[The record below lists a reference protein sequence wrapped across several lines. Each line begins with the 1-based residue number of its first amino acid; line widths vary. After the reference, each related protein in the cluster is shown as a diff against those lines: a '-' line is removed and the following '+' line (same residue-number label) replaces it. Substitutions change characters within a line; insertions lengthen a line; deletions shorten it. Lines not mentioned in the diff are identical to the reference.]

1 MVGRWELWVGNHA
14 RVREVVLTEHPAACR
29 PASCARSKSGWLI
42 RAVLVAG
49 IALGFAL
56 APATAGERSRRD
68 SRQDAAAGG
77 GVVSEA
83 RGEAAGHG
91 SGSRASSDTSASVEP
106 GSGKARAEGRG
117 RGGSGSDGRA
127 SISVSGDGSEK
138 VSTDAGAG
146 GTSRGRAATD
156 VSAKGEA
163 DLSSGASSVGSV
175 ARGKAGQSYVNSRT
189 QLKGK
194 STSDEVEAE
203 AGADAASDRKK
214 PSRAGTSAQV
224 RRSETLIGSKVR
236 SSGSGNDVSAAVA
249 RGSIRVERSGQTIE
263 TVSKAETASSKGS
276 VAEHRQV
283 VISNGKAVYAR
294 TTSRARSTGISL
306 LDPTAT
312 AETRAPTARAGSV
325 FRGDRAARR
334 LGEQSSDSFM
344 MLELD

>member
-1 MVGRWELWVGNHA
+1 M
-14 RVREVVLTEHPAACR
+14 RVVFL
-29 PASCARSKSGWLI
+29 
-42 RAVLVAG
+42 AG

-56 APATAGERSRRD
+56 VPATAGERSRRD
-68 SRQDAAAGG
+68 SRQDSAVGG

-91 SGSRASSDTSASVEP
+91 SGSLATSDTSASVEP
-106 GSGKARAEGRG
+106 GSGNARAEGSSG
-117 RGGSGSDGRA
+117 GGSGSVGRA

-146 GTSRGRAATD
+146 GSSRGRAATD
-156 VSAKGEA
+156 VSARGEA
-163 DLSSGASSVGSV
+163 DLSSGTSSVGSV
-175 ARGKAGQSYVNSRT
+175 ARGKAGQSYVASRT

-194 STSDEVEAE
+194 STSDELEAE
-203 AGADAASDRKK
+203 AAADAASDRKK
-214 PSRAGTSAQV
+214 PSRAGTGAQI
-224 RRSETLIGSKVR
+224 RRSPTLVGSKTR
-236 SSGSGNDVSAAVA
+236 SSGTGDDVSAAAA

-263 TVSKAETASSKGS
+263 AVSEAETASSKGS

-283 VISNGKAVYAR
+283 IISNGKTVYAR

-312 AETRAPTARAGSV
+312 ATTKAPTARAGSV
-325 FRGDRAARR
+325 LRGDRAARR
-334 LGEQSSDSFM
+334 LGERSADSFM